1 MKKIVSSNLRLES
14 ILGMLQN
21 CVMNNVHD
29 SISLIEKYLDINNTE
44 YQSYGNLIEVY
55 PLENDLI
62 RIKLNENKIE
72 IISQVKEYNYD
83 KLDDNFFTDL
93 QGLIA

>member
-1 MKKIVSSNLRLES
+1 
-14 ILGMLQN
+14 MLQN

>member
-1 MKKIVSSNLRLES
+1 
-14 ILGMLQN
+14 LGMLQN

>member
-1 MKKIVSSNLRLES
+1 
-14 ILGMLQN
+14 
-21 CVMNNVHD
+21 MNNVHD

>member
-1 MKKIVSSNLRLES
+1 MLR
-14 ILGMLQN
+14 N